1 MRICRIA
8 VAPLTRIF
16 ERFPQRDAHLL
27 SRLEGFG
34 HEVREVR
41 ISPAWRPMMPPLA
54 YLVGLLR
61 AIPRVSLVNADI
73 ILADGLEAGVVG
85 WIAARVKRVPFVFD
99 YRDHY
104 SFLYRQEHGSR
115 HPVAV
120 QVLEQW
126 LPRVADLVIT
136 ADGRQ
141 KKASLAAGAAP
152 DRVRIIPNGV
162 DLNRFT
168 PGPKDPTL
176 LAEWSLADRPVILY
190 VGKVTPAFNLPM
202 VVEAMREVVQQYPE
216 ASLLIVGDG
225 TALPHLKRLS
235 REMGLG
241 THVVFAGCRPY
252 SEIPAFIRSSDVCI
266 YPLRSVAALSILEY
280 MACGKPVVVPN
291 ADYDLSLPDGCC
303 LPVEKSPEGF
313 TEGITRLL
321 GDPGLAS
328 NLGRKAR
335 EIVESQFNWDHLALA
350 YESALR
356 ECVKRYSG
364 AGPKRSGS
372 RGGHGV

>member
-1 MRICRIA
+1 MKICRVSFSPI
-8 VAPLTRIF
+8 TQIF
-16 ERFPQRDAHLL
+16 ERIPQRDRHLL
-27 SRLEGFG
+27 SRLKRRG
-34 HEVREVR
+34 HDVHELRVA
-41 ISPAWRPMMPPLA
+41 PAWRPLA
-54 YLVGLLR
+54 IRLSYLVGFLR
-61 AIPRVSLVNADI
+61 TIPDLSRVKPDL
-73 ILADGLEAGVVG
+73 ILADGLEAGLVG
-85 WIAARVKRVPFVFD
+85 WITARAKRISFVFD

-104 SFLYRQEHGSR
+104 SFLYRQKHGSR

-141 KKASLAAGAAP
+141 KRASLAAGAAT
-152 DRVRIIPNGV
+152 DRVRLIPNGV
-162 DLNRFT
+162 DPDRFT
-168 PGPKDPTL
+168 PGPKDPAL
-176 LAEWSLADRPVILY
+176 LAEWGLANRPAILY

-216 ASLLIVGDG
+216 ASLLVVGDG

-280 MACGKPVVVPN
+280 MACGKPVVIPN
-291 ADYDLSLPDGCC
+291 ADYDLSLPEGCC
-303 LPVEKSPEGF
+303 FPVAKSPEGF
-313 TEGITRLL
+313 AEGITRLL

-328 NLGRKAR
+328 DLSRKAR
-335 EIVESQFNWDHLALA
+335 EVVESEFNWDHLALT

-356 ECVKRYSG
+356 ECVTRYSG

-372 RGGHGV
+372 RDGHGI